1 MEDEY
6 RKIPKISPFKY
17 KPPKLAAQNTLRLIA
32 PPNISP
38 PPPPQGPVLGKEE
51 FEYSG
56 TSIKL

>member
-17 KPPKLAAQNTLRLIA
+17 KPPKLATQNTLRLIA

-38 PPPPQGPVLGKEE
+38 PPPRGLYLEKKNSNTVEPR
-51 FEYSG
+51 
-56 TSIKL
+56 

>member
-38 PPPPQGPVLGKEE
+38 PPQGPVLGKEE

>member
-17 KPPKLAAQNTLRLIA
+17 KPPKLATQNTLRLIA

-38 PPPPQGPVLGKEE
+38 ARGLYLEKKNSNTMEPR
-51 FEYSG
+51 
-56 TSIKL
+56 

>member
-17 KPPKLAAQNTLRLIA
+17 KPPKLATQNTLRLIA
-32 PPNISP
+32 PPNIS
-38 PPPPQGPVLGKEE
+38 PPQGPVLGKEE

>member
-17 KPPKLAAQNTLRLIA
+17 KRPKLATQNTLRLIA

-38 PPPPQGPVLGKEE
+38 PPPPRGLYLEKKNSNTVEPR
-51 FEYSG
+51 
-56 TSIKL
+56 